1 MWIDGAHAGT
11 VRTGTASGNQSSSA
25 TFGLGAG
32 EHEVSVLVRNMG
44 HNEDGG
50 SNDNHKAPRGLLSA
64 QVDGTATWRIQGVD
78 GVDPVRGPQNGG
90 GLFGERAGWSLP
102 HFDDRPWTEV
112 SLPHSTGAPG
122 IAWYRTT
129 ARLDLPR
136 DQDVPVGLR
145 FSDDPGRHYRA
156 LIFVNGWNVGQYV
169 NDVGPQHSFVL
180 PQGILRHQ
188 GTNTIAL
195 AVWSDDATT
204 GGLGEVSVEALA
216 NAATSVRIGDV
227 ASPG

>member
-1 MWIDGAHAGT
+1 MAA
-11 VRTGTASGNQSSSA
+11 A
-25 TFGLGAG
+25 
-32 EHEVSVLVRNMG
+32 
-44 HNEDGG
+44 
-50 SNDNHKAPRGLLSA
+50 
-64 QVDGTATWRIQGVD
+64 ATWRIQGTE
-78 GVDPVRGPQNGG
+78 GVDPVRGPQNDG
-90 GLFGERAGWSLP
+90 GLFGERAGWALP
-102 HFDDRPWTEV
+102 HFDDGSWATV
-112 SLPHSTGAPG
+112 SLPYGTGAPG

-169 NDVGPQHSFVL
+169 NDVGPQHVFVL

-188 GTNTIAL
+188 GANTIAL

-204 GGLGEVSVEALA
+204 GGLGEVTLEALA
-216 NAATSVRIGDV
+216 NTATGLRIGDV